1 MILLEENILDCDEH
15 VFSPLSDIRVL
26 GVTVFLAGPYTMVNL
41 ARLGAEAI
49 KVEIPGTGD
58 PVRGNGPFATQNG
71 YEKFQ
76 TSPQHLSTRFL
87 KRSQGLKSITLNLK
101 DECGKKMFLDLAK
114 NSDVLVENL
123 SPGSMSK
130 LGLGYKEVSEV
141 NSEIIYASIS
151 GYGQTGKYSA
161 HKAHDP
167 QIQGMSGIMD
177 INGYPDGPPTRIGFY
192 IGDLVTPVFAC
203 YSILA
208 ALKERDKTGK
218 GQHIDVSM
226 MDTLTSLML
235 MDNLEEL
242 INEQGTLRQGNGTRT
257 GPTGLYHLVDGDIT
271 ITVASDD
278 QWERLSKALNRPDFL
293 SDPRFSTFDQRNRNV
308 TDAKEEIQKSL
319 SIYSRKKALDLLEI
333 HGVPSG
339 VVRSVDEVIEDSHF
353 WDRKTLLSMRSSAFE
368 DPVPGIASGFPVK
381 FSYGE
386 LPDLDGAPV
395 LGVNNQEVFEKLLN
409 LKVDDLIDLEKRGI
423 I

>member
-1 MILLEENILDCDEH
+1 MILLEEIILDCDEH

-49 KVEIPGTGD
+49 KVEIPGRGD

-242 INEQGTLRQGNGTRT
+242 IE
-257 GPTGLYHLVDGDIT
+257 Y
-271 ITVASDD
+271 
-278 QWERLSKALNRPDFL
+278 
-293 SDPRFSTFDQRNRNV
+293 RNKFIENH
-308 TDAKEEIQKSL
+308 
-319 SIYSRKKALDLLEI
+319 KK
-333 HGVPSG
+333 
-339 VVRSVDEVIEDSHF
+339 
-353 WDRKTLLSMRSSAFE
+353 
-368 DPVPGIASGFPVK
+368 
-381 FSYGE
+381 
-386 LPDLDGAPV
+386 
-395 LGVNNQEVFEKLLN
+395 
-409 LKVDDLIDLEKRGI
+409 
-423 I
+423 